1 MSRPEPGAPGD
12 SPLAPDPP
20 SAASEGPSPIWDR
33 TVARLL
39 LSSLGDDES
48 PEPPGLVDRV
58 RSRVNV
64 RLMAHDLVDLCTLGF
79 FSSTVLPVARRLATA
94 VRPEAPEVDPPREAS
109 APRESE
115 EASAPRESEDDESFS

>member
-12 SPLAPDPP
+12 SPLDPEAPGL
-20 SAASEGPSPIWDR
+20 SSEGSPVWDR

-39 LSSLGDDES
+39 LSSLGEDES
-48 PEPPGLVDRV
+48 PEPPGLVERV
-58 RSRVNV
+58 RARVNV

-94 VRPEAPEVDPPREAS
+94 VRPEAPEADPPRET
-109 APRESE
+109 PPLRESE
-115 EASAPRESEDDESFS
+115 